1 MIGRL
6 RQWNASCQGFKT
18 RWWLRKERFWVVTKS
33 GSFSVKSLIFI
44 LKEVQVSHFP
54 TSIVWNVWVLPK
66 VFFFFAWEATWG
78 KVLTLN
84 RLQRRW
90 RSLANRC
97 SLYYAYEKSVDHTLL
112 HCGKARLLWELLF
125 SLFKVCLVIQAF
137 IRETFLRWQG
147 SFIGRK
153 RKKVWRA
160 TSLCLFWT
168 IWKER
173 NKRSFEN
180 MELSIQRFKFL
191 FLCSLLSW
199 TNMLIEHTS
208 MSLVDFI
215 DWLGTNL
222 GGCCMHCV
230 LWCAPF

>member
-1 MIGRL
+1 M
-6 RQWNASCQGFKT
+6 
-18 RWWLRKERFWVVTKS
+18 FWVVTKS
-33 GSFSVKSLIFI
+33 GSFSIKSLIFI
-44 LKEVQVSHFP
+44 LKEIRVSHFP

-66 VFFFFAWEATWG
+66 VFFFFAWEATCG

-125 SLFKVCLVIQAF
+125 SLFRVCLVIQAF
-137 IRETFLRWQG
+137 VRETFLGWQG

-160 TSLCLFWT
+160 TPLCLF
-168 IWKER
+168 R
-173 NKRSFEN
+173 QFGKR
-180 MELSIQRFKFL
+180 
-191 FLCSLLSW
+191 
-199 TNMLIEHTS
+199 
-208 MSLVDFI
+208 
-215 DWLGTNL
+215 
-222 GGCCMHCV
+222 
-230 LWCAPF
+230 